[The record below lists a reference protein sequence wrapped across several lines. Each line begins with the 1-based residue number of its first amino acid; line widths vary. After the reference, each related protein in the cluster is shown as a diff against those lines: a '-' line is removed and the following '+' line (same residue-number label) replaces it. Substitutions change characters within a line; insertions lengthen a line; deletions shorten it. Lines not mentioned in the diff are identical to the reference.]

1 MTISSPPRPDP
12 AALCRERFG
21 REVLFV
27 QPMGMG
33 RNSRVFHV
41 TLAAAAGE
49 AAEHVVLKFYRRDA
63 GDPRDRLATEFG
75 ALEFLWQ
82 NGVRAIPRAIA
93 ADRDRY
99 CAMYEY
105 ITGDAPETGSATGS
119 ATVSDIDAS
128 VQFLSDLK
136 DLRGTRGSA
145 ALGAASEACFSLE
158 AVAGSVAS
166 RVDRLRTSDRGGDGR
181 LLHRWLD
188 GTFDPLYAD
197 VLAWCR
203 AEAVRSNIP
212 FDAELGADR
221 RTLSPSDFGL
231 HNAIRRPDG
240 SLAFVDFE
248 YFGWDDP
255 AKTLVDFVL
264 HPGML
269 VPSNLAREFVT
280 RFRSAFADVDQLVDR
295 ARVVYPLFGLKW
307 CTIVLN
313 DFLPERRA
321 AGGVSG
327 ADASDARRRQLAKAE
342 AIVDRIS
349 LEYRDHPLLA

>member
-1 MTISSPPRPDP
+1 MTISSPPLPDP

-49 AAEHVVLKFYRRDA
+49 AAEHVVVKFYRRDA
-63 GDPRDRLATEFG
+63 SDPRDRLATEFG

-93 ADRDRY
+93 ADHDRY

-105 ITGDAPETGSATGS
+105 IAGDAPEAGT
-119 ATVSDIDAS
+119 ATVSDIDES

-136 DLRGTRGSA
+136 DLRGRRGGA
-145 ALGAASEACFSLE
+145 ALGPASEACFSLE
-158 AVAGSVAS
+158 AVAGSVAG
-166 RVDRLRTSDRGGDGR
+166 RVDRLRTSDRLGEGR
-181 LLHRWLD
+181 LLHRWLAA
-188 GTFDPLYAD
+188 TFDPLYAD

-203 AEAVRSNIP
+203 AEAARLNIP
-212 FDAELGADR
+212 FDAELAADR
-221 RTLSPSDFGL
+221 RTLSPSDFGF

-264 HPGML
+264 HPGMQL
-269 VPSNLAREFVT
+269 PSHLAREFVT
-280 RFRSAFADVDQLVDR
+280 RFRSAFADVDQLVER

-307 CTIVLN
+307 CAIVLN
-313 DFLPERRA
+313 DFLPERLA
-321 AGGVSG
+321 AGDVSV

-342 AIVDRIS
+342 AIADRIS